1 MKNKRQFAAEYS
13 ILLSFVR
20 AQRVIDLVQYKCY
33 RQPDYRKTILYPISF
48 IEGSYTISWGKKEAS
63 ERGYYEYNN

>member
-13 ILLSFVR
+13 VLLSFVR

-33 RQPDYRKTILYPISF
+33 RQPDYRKTLPYPISF
-48 IEGSYTISWGKKEAS
+48 IEESYTIFLRKKGSFRE
-63 ERGYYEYNN
+63 GLL